1 MRAGSGVIERLSRAL
16 RRREVVYGLVAA
28 GLALGALGAAYG
40 YRYVS
45 QPRLLTVAVAPADGP
60 EARVL
65 AAFAAALTEQEKDI
79 RLHLVPFDDVRASA
93 AALQDKRVDLA
104 LARPDVLLPVNGLTV
119 AILRE
124 EALILLAPE
133 AGSIEDVAGLAGKR
147 LGVVTRHEADLP
159 AVEAVLRQYDLAAP
173 AVALVPLAAGAVE
186 EALKARRVDAVAVV
200 AVPVGGEAAAVVRAA
215 AAAANRKIVVLPIDE
230 AESIALR
237 GPALG
242 EALIPPGS
250 LGGRPR
256 RPEEEVKTVAISYRL
271 MARADLD
278 RGPVSKVAQH
288 LFQLRSRIGRDAPAV
303 NLMKAP
309 DVETA
314 TSAALPNHQGA
325 IDYFNRE
332 QLTFMDQ
339 YGDWLWMALFFGGS
353 VTSGIAWFARLFVRR
368 RRELVDEVL
377 DRLMGI
383 LSEVREATDPAVLD
397 ALAVEVDG
405 LVTHAVRYARHRTT
419 GTRTTTALILA
430 IDSARAAIADRRQQ
444 VTGAAA
450 RADGP
455 ARRRALMS

>member
-1 MRAGSGVIERLSRAL
+1 VLYAL
-16 RRREVVYGLVAA
+16 LAA
-28 GLALGALGAAYG
+28 GLALGALAAAYG

-45 QPRLLTVAVAPADGP
+45 EARTLTVAVAPADGP
-60 EARVL
+60 EAKVL
-65 AAFAAALTEQEKDI
+65 AAFADALREQDKDI
-79 RLHLVPFDDVRASA
+79 RLRLVPHDDVRASA
-93 AALQDKRVDLA
+93 TALRDKRVDLA
-104 LARPDVLLPVNGLTV
+104 LVRPDVSLPENGLTV

-124 EALILLAPE
+124 EAVVLLASE
-133 AGSIEDVAGLAGKR
+133 ASGIEAVADLAGKR

-159 AVEAVLRQYDLAAP
+159 AIELMLRHYDLAPP
-173 AVALVPLAAGAVE
+173 AVTLTSVPPNGIE
-186 EALKARRVDAVAVV
+186 EAIKGRRVDALAVV
-200 AVPVGGEAAAVVRAA
+200 AVPVSQEAAGVVRAVSA
-215 AAAANRKIVVLPIDE
+215 ATGRKFNVVPVEESE
-230 AESIALR
+230 AIALR
-237 GPALG
+237 TPSLT
-242 EALIPPGS
+242 EATITPGS

-278 RGPVSKVAQH
+278 RGPISKVAQH

-309 DVETA
+309 DIDTA

-353 VTSGIAWFARLFVRR
+353 VTSGLAWFARLFVRR

-377 DRLMGI
+377 DRLMCV
-383 LSEVREATDPAVLD
+383 LSEAREATDPAVLD

-419 GTRTTTALILA
+419 GARTTTALILA
-430 IDSARAAIADRRQQ
+430 IDSARAAIADRRAQ
-444 VTGAAA
+444 VTNAA
-450 RADGP
+450 RP
-455 ARRRALMS
+455 VQPERPRRSMIS